1 MALISCQ
8 DASFAY
14 DGKTVVEGLTF
25 EVNSGDYLCIVGEN
39 GSGKTT
45 LMKGLLGLARPKTG
59 SITTGEG
66 LKPAQIGYL
75 PQQTAAQKDF
85 PANVYE
91 VVLSG
96 RLGSRGI
103 MPFYSKRD
111 RQTAL
116 ANMEKLGISS
126 IAKKSFRELS
136 GGQQQRALLGRAL
149 CATEKALLLD
159 EPVAGLDPLVTTEL
173 YKTIQS
179 LSNEGITIIMISH
192 DIHAAAEYASHILHL
207 QNRQVFF
214 GPTADYRQTEAGK
227 LFLKGRA
234 AANGADSTAL

>member
-1 MALISCQ
+1 MAVISCR

-14 DGKTVVEGLTF
+14 DGKTVVEGLNF
-25 EVNSGDYLCIVGEN
+25 DVNSGDYLCIVGEN

-45 LMKGLLGLARPKTG
+45 LMKGLLGLSRPKTG

-66 LKPAQIGYL
+66 LKSTEIGYL
-75 PQQTAAQKDF
+75 PQQTPAQKDF

-103 MPFYSKRD
+103 IPFYSRRD
-111 RQTAL
+111 KQIAA
-116 ANMEKLGISS
+116 ANMEKLGIAA
-126 IAKKSFRELS
+126 IAKKSFRDLS

-159 EPVAGLDPLVTTEL
+159 EPAAGLDPLVTAEL
-173 YKTIQS
+173 YKTIQT
-179 LSNEGITIIMISH
+179 LSQEGITIIMISH
-192 DIHAAAEYASHILHL
+192 DINAAVEYASHILHL

-214 GPTADYRQTEAGK
+214 GLTKDYKLTDAGRQ
-227 LFLKGRA
+227 FLKGGVSYGV
-234 AANGADSTAL
+234 N

>member
-25 EVNSGDYLCIVGEN
+25 EVNPGDYLCIVGEN

-45 LMKGLLGLARPKTG
+45 LMKGLLGLARPRTG
-59 SITTGEG
+59 SIATGEG
-66 LKPAQIGYL
+66 LKPTQIGYL
-75 PQQTAAQKDF
+75 PQQTPAQKDF

-111 RQTAL
+111 RQIAL
-116 ANMEKLGISS
+116 ANMEKLGISA

-136 GGQQQRALLGRAL
+136 GGQQQRTLLGRAL

-179 LSNEGITIIMISH
+179 LSQEGITVIMISH
-192 DIHAAAEYASHILHL
+192 DIHAAVEYASHILHL

-214 GPTADYRQTEAGK
+214 GPTSDYKQTEEGR
-227 LFLKGRA
+227 LFLKGRVT
-234 AANGADSTAL
+234 ANGADSNAL

>member
-1 MALISCQ
+1 MALISCR
-8 DASFAY
+8 DVSFAY

-45 LMKGLLGLARPKTG
+45 LMKGLLGLSRPRTG
-59 SITTGEG
+59 VITTGDG
-66 LKPAQIGYL
+66 LKSTQIGYL
-75 PQQTAAQKDF
+75 PQQTPAQKDF
-85 PANVYE
+85 PASVYE

-103 MPFYSKRD
+103 VPFYSKQD
-111 RQTAL
+111 RQIAL
-116 ANMEKLGISS
+116 ANIEKLGIAP

-136 GGQQQRALLGRAL
+136 GGQQQRTLLGRAL

-159 EPVAGLDPLVTTEL
+159 EPVAGLDPLVTAEL
-173 YKTIQS
+173 YNTIQT
-179 LSNEGITIIMISH
+179 LSREGITIIMVSH
-192 DIHAAAEYASHILHL
+192 DIHAAVKYSSHILHL

-214 GPTADYRQTEAGK
+214 GSTSDYKLSEAGRQ
-227 LFLKGRA
+227 FLKGGIA
-234 AANGADSTAL
+234 HDAL